1 MLAYSSI
8 AHAGFLLLGVIAF
21 SNEGLAATM
30 FYLLAYGLT
39 TIGAFAVVMLVRGPA
54 GEAGHRSAWAGLG
67 RTSPLVAGVF
77 AFLLLA
83 LAGIPLT
90 SGFTAKFGVFSAAI
104 ASGAVAPVVVAVV
117 ASAISAFFY
126 LKVIVL
132 MYFAKP
138 AAEGGAAV
146 AVPSLLTYSAIGVA
160 VLGTVLLGVFPQSVL
175 TLVNESSVFIR

>member
-1 MLAYSSI
+1 
-8 AHAGFLLLGVIAF
+8 
-21 SNEGLAATM
+21 M

-39 TIGAFAVVMLVRGPA
+39 TIGCFAIVMLVRGPT
-54 GEAGHRSAWAGLG
+54 GEAGHLSSWAGLG
-67 RTSPLVAGVF
+67 RTSPVVAGVF

-104 ASGAVAPVVVAVV
+104 ASGAVWPVVVAVV

-138 AAEGGAAV
+138 AVEGGAAV
-146 AVPSLLTYSAIGVA
+146 AVPSVLTQSAIVVA
-160 VLGTVLLGVFPQSVL
+160 VLGTVVLGVFPQAIL
-175 TLVNESSVFIR
+175 NLVTESSTFLR

>member
-1 MLAYSSI
+1 
-8 AHAGFLLLGVIAF
+8 
-21 SNEGLAATM
+21 M

-39 TIGAFAVVMLVRGPA
+39 TIGCFAIVMLVRGPT
-54 GEAGHRSAWAGLG
+54 GEAGHLSSWAGLG

-104 ASGAVAPVVVAVV
+104 ASGAVWPVVVAVV

-138 AAEGGAAV
+138 AVEGGAAV
-146 AVPSLLTYSAIGVA
+146 AV
-160 VLGTVLLGVFPQSVL
+160 LGTVVLGVFPQAIL
-175 TLVNESSVFIR
+175 NLVTESSTFLR